1 MERRR
6 LPPLNALRAFEAAAR
21 HLNFSRAADELAV
34 TPGAVSQQIQNLE
47 DYVGAALFKRT
58 PKGLL
63 LTDAAQ
69 TALPALREAFDR
81 LAEAA
86 SLLTAA
92 VDGRRLTVTVAPS
105 FAAKWLVPR
114 LGRFEEQHPQVDVW
128 LSAGMEVVDFAS
140 GEIDLAIRYGT
151 GRYPGME
158 VIKLMSETVIP
169 VASPAFLEANPL
181 DSPSDLANHI
191 LLHDGSPDAD
201 DSCPDWAMWLA
212 ARGIRGRAAPNRD
225 GGGFRL
231 FRGPSQGEGPPAPGQ
246 GLRQLD
252 HRRGGV
258 ARGRAPVDRQRRG
271 DLDPPFKGRKFVPE
285 GASLRPDRP
294 LQIQTAC
301 SAPKIQAPSEGPA
314 VLSASGLDITTST
327 RSNTTDQERQGPCP
341 TLSGS
346 GSGDFSAVGEQA
358 CSAACQIRPNPFRRV
373 DPMLDLLRDCRRT
386 AHDSQSGEEEPI
398 REGVDSSGIAD
409 FRCCRNKRSGD
420 GGPKRQ
426 GRIETWRTQRAM
438 AHGRAQL
445 RHCSGLAGPRIQ
457 RRLLYIAGIRMR

>member
-92 VDGRRLTVTVAPS
+92 VDGRRLTVSVAPS

-114 LGRFEEQHPQVDVW
+114 LGLFEAEHPLVDVW
-128 LSAGMEVVDFAS
+128 LSADMEVVDFAL
-140 GEIDLAIRYGT
+140 GEIDLAIRYGA
-151 GRYPGME
+151 GRYPGLE
-158 VIKLMSETVIP
+158 VVKLMSETVIP

-181 DSPSDLANHI
+181 NEPGDLAHHI

-212 ARGIRGRAAPNRD
+212 ARGIKGVD
-225 GGGFRL
+225 GA
-231 FRGPSQGEGPPAPGQ
+231 RGPRFNQSSLVIEAAVGG
-246 GLRQLD
+246 R
-252 HRRGGV
+252 GV
-258 ARGRAPVDRQRRG
+258 ALAKRALAQA
-271 DLDPPFKGRKFVPE
+271 DLDAGRLV
-285 GASLRPDRP
+285 AP
-294 LQIQTAC
+294 LQIAATEVDFAYFVVHPKAKGRLPQVKAFVTWITA
-301 SAPKIQAPSEGPA
+301 QAAAHEE
-314 VLSASGLDITTST
+314 VL
-327 RSNTTDQERQGPCP
+327 RSIDNG
-341 TLSGS
+341 
-346 GSGDFSAVGEQA
+346 
-358 CSAACQIRPNPFRRV
+358 
-373 DPMLDLLRDCRRT
+373 
-386 AHDSQSGEEEPI
+386 
-398 REGVDSSGIAD
+398 
-409 FRCCRNKRSGD
+409 
-420 GGPKRQ
+420 
-426 GRIETWRTQRAM
+426 
-438 AHGRAQL
+438 
-445 RHCSGLAGPRIQ
+445 
-457 RRLLYIAGIRMR
+457 AGI